1 VEKTVGQSFLCIG
14 HRGARGHE
22 PENTILS
29 VEKAIRLGASWVEV
43 DVQFVDGHLMV
54 FHDDRL
60 ERTTDGTGLIREKT
74 WDYLRS
80 LDAGKGQR
88 IPTLKEIFT
97 TLKGRAGLNIELKGS
112 HTSEPVTR
120 SIQEQLLQGWRYE
133 DILVSSFDH
142 HRLLNVKRLDP
153 QVQTGALITAIS
165 ADTAAFAQTL
175 GCYSIHPSIEIVHK
189 GFVDDAHHR
198 GLKVFVYT
206 VNEIEDM
213 ARMQFMGVDGVFTDY
228 PERCI

>member
-1 VEKTVGQSFLCIG
+1 VEQGFLCIG
-14 HRGARGHE
+14 HRGAGGHE

-43 DVQFVDGHLMV
+43 DVQFVDGRLVV
-54 FHDDRL
+54 FHDERL
-60 ERTTDGTGLIREKT
+60 ERTTDGSGLISEKT

-80 LDAGKGQR
+80 LNAGKGQR
-88 IPTLKEIFT
+88 IPTLKEIFA
-97 TLKGRAGLNIELKGS
+97 TLRGRAGLNIELKGP

-120 SIQEQLLQGWRYE
+120 SIQEQVLQGWRYE

-142 HRLLNVKRLDP
+142 RRLLNVKRMDP

-175 GCYSIHPSIEIVHK
+175 GCYSVHPSIEIVHEA
-189 GFVDDAHHR
+189 FVDDAHHR

-206 VNEIEDM
+206 VNETEDM
-213 ARMQFMGVDGVFTDY
+213 ARMRLMGVDGVFTDY